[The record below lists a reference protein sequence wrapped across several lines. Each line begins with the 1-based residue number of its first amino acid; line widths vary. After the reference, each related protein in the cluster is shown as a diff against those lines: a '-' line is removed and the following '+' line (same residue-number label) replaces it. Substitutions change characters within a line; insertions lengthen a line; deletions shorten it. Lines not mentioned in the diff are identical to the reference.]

1 MKRVFVGGS
10 RRISQLSDSVRERA
24 HNMIQRGLE
33 ILVGDANG
41 ADKAL
46 QEYFAFQGYLNVF
59 VYCTGLEC
67 RNNLGGWEIRRI
79 DCGLKPKGFQ
89 YYAAKDFA
97 MSREADYGFM
107 LWDGH
112 SIGTLNN
119 VLNLLERRKQAVVFF
134 APEQRFLTLKCL
146 HEVEDLLARCETD
159 AVGRLEQ
166 RLDLRTRLAL
176 TEKQISFPFGPG
188 VERKA

>member
-10 RRISQLSDSVRERA
+10 RRISQLPDSVCDRA
-24 HNMIQRGLE
+24 CKMIQSGLQ

-46 QEYFAFQGYLNVF
+46 QEYFALHGYQNVL

-67 RNNLGGWEIRRI
+67 RNNLGDWEIRRI
-79 DCGLKPKGFQ
+79 DCRLKSRGFQ
-89 YYAAKDFA
+89 YYAAKDLA
-97 MSREADYGFM
+97 MSKEAHYGFM

-119 VLNLLERRKQAVVFF
+119 VLNLLERRKQAVVYF
-134 APEQRFLTLKCL
+134 APEERFVTLARL
-146 HEVEDLLARCETD
+146 DEVENLLARCETD
-159 AVGRLEQ
+159 AVGRFEQ
-166 RLDLRTRLAL
+166 RLNLRERL
-176 TEKQISFPFGPG
+176 TFSEKQISFPFGPSMG
-188 VERKA
+188 RNA